1 MKFNKIIFPA
11 AILIGIAWS
20 PMAAA
25 AEDSELEAAREAAE
39 QQRRQAE
46 ELRDVASVKRV
57 EAEAMK
63 VEQAE
68 ALEQARVQ
76 MRVARDE
83 LRRAQAEMR
92 EASRGVSE
100 AQRHIMKEHEIAIRG
115 IATAPVLDFAN
126 RAMIGVIMG
135 ESDAE
140 NGVSVI
146 GLTPGGPAEI
156 AGLQKGDVITAVNGR
171 ALNVVEDIAGAEIIK
186 DEISSLEPG
195 DEVQLQ
201 LERDGINQTIT
212 VVTQAREPLTVH
224 SMIRVPN
231 APEIS
236 EQVLRIIEQVEIP
249 EVDVAV
255 LEDKLAIIEEKLID
269 GEWSFGGPHY
279 NVQFAPGSEFK
290 YEKFS
295 DLANSAIDNTMVWF
309 GGSSYVQGLQFAAM
323 NDDLGVY
330 FDTPEGVL
338 VLRAKTDNS
347 LDLRSGDVILE
358 INGNAVNQP
367 ADVMRELRFV
377 EDSSEAELLVMR
389 NKNVE
394 SLMVTLPERKIQKF
408 EFHVAPEVEE

>member
-279 NVQFAPGSEFK
+279 NVQFAPGSEIFRPRQ
-290 YEKFS
+290 FS
-295 DLANSAIDNTMVWF
+295 DR
-309 GGSSYVQGLQFAAM
+309 QHHGLVRWLKLCAGAA
-323 NDDLGVY
+323 VCRY
-330 FDTPEGVL
+330 
-338 VLRAKTDNS
+338 
-347 LDLRSGDVILE
+347 
-358 INGNAVNQP
+358 
-367 ADVMRELRFV
+367 
-377 EDSSEAELLVMR
+377 
-389 NKNVE
+389 
-394 SLMVTLPERKIQKF
+394 ER
-408 EFHVAPEVEE
+408 